1 MSTKSRTITIWSTIA
16 VALATTLAIASPAAQ
31 SPGGR
36 GPQRGGPG
44 REFGPFPLLRQLDLT
59 DTQRQ
64 QIQALVQEGRKDDSA
79 MKKMGDLHRDLNA
92 AIFADVPDTAK
103 IDQLK
108 ASIAEAESAG
118 LAERIDLQ
126 LKIAQILT
134 PEQRQKA
141 RELPPGPGRGR
152 GMHH

>member
-1 MSTKSRTITIWSTIA
+1 MNTKSRTMWSTIT
-16 VALATTLAIASPAAQ
+16 VVLATTLAIASLGAQ
-31 SPGGR
+31 DPGGR
-36 GPQRGGPG
+36 GQRGRPG
-44 REFGPFPLLRQLDLT
+44 REFGPFPLLRELNLT
-59 DTQRQ
+59 DAQRQ
-64 QIQALVQEGRKDDSA
+64 QIQALVQESRKDDGA
-79 MKKMGDLHRDLNA
+79 MKKIGDLHRDLNA

-103 IDQLK
+103 IEQLK
-108 ASIAEAESAG
+108 AAIAEAESAG

-126 LKIAQILT
+126 VKIAQILT